1 MKKIILGSI
10 IVLEFVFSLS
20 AQPSVFVDE
29 LIKGFSG
36 NFELVERVLDNE
48 LLALSDLG
56 YVYRSKDFGKTWDV
70 VNTPFDNAWF
80 MSFQE
85 NKKRGYLT
93 GGYNLAIT
101 NDGGYTWD
109 NIPLTGIPQNLKIQK
124 AFPKNEDT
132 LFLSVSGK
140 ENGMKIYM
148 KSRFSEQW
156 EKVADELY
164 NTLILNLSTIYF
176 PTPSHGYALGR
187 GYYAE
192 TLDGGKTWKK
202 NLLDANTIFRGS
214 ILLNDGTLMQT
225 YSNGTPP
232 QLEGI
237 KWHNS
242 EMYGLDRLNNI
253 IVGTSDSKMY
263 YSNDEGDSWTTI
275 PFDFST
281 FIYDISIY
289 NEETFVVVG
298 KYLTS
303 YITTDRGE

>member
-1 MKKIILGSI
+1 MRKIILNNI
-10 IVLEFVFSLS
+10 IVLWAFVSLS
-20 AQPSVFVDE
+20 AQTTTIDITP
-29 LIKGFSG
+29 KGFSG

-85 NKKRGYLT
+85 DKQRGYLT
-93 GGYNLAIT
+93 GGYNLAFT
-101 NDGGYTWD
+101 NDGGYTWE

-132 LFLSVSGK
+132 LFVSVSGK

-148 KSRFSEQW
+148 KSRFAEQW

-202 NLLDANTIFRGS
+202 KLW
-214 ILLNDGTLMQT
+214 MQ
-225 YSNGTPP
+225 
-232 QLEGI
+232 
-237 KWHNS
+237 
-242 EMYGLDRLNNI
+242 
-253 IVGTSDSKMY
+253 
-263 YSNDEGDSWTTI
+263 I
-275 PFDFST
+275 PSLGGQF
-281 FIYDISIY
+281 Y
-289 NEETFVVVG
+289 
-298 KYLTS
+298 
-303 YITTDRGE
+303 